1 MQNRLSSGARLG
13 RQALLFP
20 LCLVLYEFSTY
31 IGNDMIQPG
40 MLAVV
45 EQYQAGLDWV
55 PTSMTAYLAGGMFL
69 QWLLGPLSDR
79 VGRRPVMLTGVVWFI
94 VTCLATLFAQNIEQ
108 FTFLRFLQGIS
119 LCFIGAVGYAAIQE
133 SFEEA
138 VCIKIT
144 ALMANVALIAPLLG
158 PLVGAAWVHVLP
170 WEGMFVLFAAL
181 AAIAFFGLQRAMP
194 ETATRLGEKLSIKE
208 LGKDYKLVLKN
219 VRFVAGALALGFVS
233 LPLLAW
239 IAQSPI
245 IIISGEH
252 LSSYEY
258 GLLQVPIFGA
268 LIAGNLVLARLTSR
282 RTVRS
287 LIIMGGWPIS
297 VGLIIAA
304 AATVVSSHA
313 YLWMTA
319 GLSLYAFGIGVAN
332 AGLVRL
338 TLFASEMSKGTVSA
352 AMGMLQMLIF
362 TVGIEL
368 SKHAYLLGGNGLFSL
383 FNLASGVLWLI
394 LMVIFLKDKRVGNS
408 GRLKPGFRALQSLVM
423 VINLMLNDHPFTYA
437 GNMTRIRMC
446 AVNRGWSGCR
456 SNINRLRGS
465 SDTDRL
471 RNIDGRRNNHYFV
484 SAWYINGNILCK
496 CCSCKSQ
503 QHCCHQYTF
512 LHNLLT

>member
-1 MQNRLSSGARLG
+1 MQNKLASGARLG

-45 EQYQAGLDWV
+45 EQYQAGIDWV

-79 VGRRPVMLTGVVWFI
+79 IGRRPVMLAGVVWFI
-94 VTCLATLFAQNIEQ
+94 VTCLAILLAQNIEQ
-108 FTFLRFLQGIS
+108 F
-119 LCFIGAVGYAAIQE
+119 
-133 SFEEA
+133 
-138 VCIKIT
+138 T

-158 PLVGAAWVHVLP
+158 PLVGAAWIHVLP

-181 AAIAFFGLQRAMP
+181 AAISFFGLQRAMP
-194 ETATRLGEKLSIKE
+194 ETATRIGEKLSLKE
-208 LGKDYKLVLKN
+208 LGRDYKLVLKN
-219 VRFVAGALALGFVS
+219 GRFVAGALALGFVS

-245 IIISGEH
+245 IIITGEQ

-268 LIAGNLVLARLTSR
+268 LIAGNLLLARLTSR

-287 LIIMGGWPIS
+287 LIIMGGWPIMI
-297 VGLIIAA
+297 GLLVAA
-304 AATVVSSHA
+304 AATVISSHA

-319 GLSLYAFGIGVAN
+319 GLSIYAFGIGLAN

-338 TLFASEMSKGTVSA
+338 TLFASDMSKGTVSA

-362 TVGIEL
+362 TVGIEI
-368 SKHAYLLGGNGLFSL
+368 SKHAWLNGGNGLFNL
-383 FNLASGVLWLI
+383 FNLVNGILWLS
-394 LMVIFLKDKRVGNS
+394 LMVIFLKDKQMGNS
-408 GRLKPGFRALQSLVM
+408 HEG
-423 VINLMLNDHPFTYA
+423 
-437 GNMTRIRMC
+437 
-446 AVNRGWSGCR
+446 
-456 SNINRLRGS
+456 
-465 SDTDRL
+465 
-471 RNIDGRRNNHYFV
+471 
-484 SAWYINGNILCK
+484 
-496 CCSCKSQ
+496 
-503 QHCCHQYTF
+503 
-512 LHNLLT
+512 

>member
-1 MQNRLSSGARLG
+1 MQHNTIANKSLG

-45 EQYQAGLDWV
+45 DQFQAGVEWV

-79 VGRRPVMLTGVVWFI
+79 IGRRPVMLTGVVWFI
-94 VTCLATLFAQNIEQ
+94 VTCLATLLAQDIQQ
-108 FTFLRFLQGIS
+108 FTFLRFLQGVS

-133 SFEEA
+133 SFEES

-158 PLVGAAWVHVLP
+158 PLVGAAWIHVAP
-170 WEGMFVLFAAL
+170 WETMFVLFALL
-181 AAIAFFGLQRAMP
+181 AAISFFGLHKAMP
-194 ETATRLGEKLSIKE
+194 ETATRLGEKLSLKE
-208 LGKDYKLVLKN
+208 LGRDYKLVLKN
-219 VRFVAGALALGFVS
+219 LRFVSGALATGFVS

-239 IAQSPI
+239 IAQSPV
-245 IIISGEH
+245 IIISGEN

-268 LIAGNLVLARLTSR
+268 LIMGNLVLAKLTSR
-282 RTVRS
+282 RSVRS
-287 LIIMGGWPIS
+287 LIIMGGWWIVP
-297 VGLIIAA
+297 GLVVAA
-304 AATVVSSHA
+304 VATVVSSHA

-319 GLSLYAFGIGVAN
+319 GLSLYAFGIGLAN

-368 SKHAYLLGGNGLFSL
+368 SKHAYQFGGNGLFSL
-383 FNLASGVLWLI
+383 FNLMGGVVWLG
-394 LMVIFLKDKRVGNS
+394 LMVLFLKDKTVGQA
-408 GRLKPGFRALQSLVM
+408 RDA
-423 VINLMLNDHPFTYA
+423 
-437 GNMTRIRMC
+437 
-446 AVNRGWSGCR
+446 
-456 SNINRLRGS
+456 
-465 SDTDRL
+465 
-471 RNIDGRRNNHYFV
+471 
-484 SAWYINGNILCK
+484 
-496 CCSCKSQ
+496 
-503 QHCCHQYTF
+503 
-512 LHNLLT
+512 

>member
-1 MQNRLSSGARLG
+1 MQNKTHPTKRLG

-45 EQYQAGLDWV
+45 EQYQAGMEWV

-79 VGRRPVMLTGVVWFI
+79 IGRRPVMLTGVVWFI
-94 VTCLATLFAQNIEQ
+94 VTCLATLLAQNIEQ
-108 FTFLRFLQGIS
+108 FTVLRFLQGIS

-158 PLVGAAWVHVLP
+158 PLVGAAWVHVAP
-170 WEGMFVLFAAL
+170 WEMMFVLFAVL
-181 AAIAFFGLQRAMP
+181 AAIAFYGLWRAMP
-194 ETATRLGEKLSIKE
+194 ETATRLGEKLSLAE
-208 LGKDYKLVLKN
+208 LGRDYRAVMKN
-219 VRFVAGALALGFVS
+219 GRFVAGALATGFVS

-239 IAQSPI
+239 IAQSPV
-245 IIISGEH
+245 IIISGEQ

-268 LIAGNLVLARLTSR
+268 LIAGNLVLAKLTSR

-287 LIIMGGWPIS
+287 LIILGGWPI
-297 VGLIIAA
+297 VIGLLMASL
-304 AATVVSSHA
+304 ATVLSSHA

-319 GLSLYAFGIGVAN
+319 GLSVYAFGIGLAN

-338 TLFASEMSKGTVSA
+338 TLFASDMSKGTVSA

-362 TVGIEL
+362 TVGIEV
-368 SKHAYLLGGNGLFSL
+368 SKHAYSLGGNGLFSF
-383 FNLASGVLWLI
+383 FNLLNGLLWVAM
-394 LMVIFLKDKRVGNS
+394 MVIFLKDRMVGNS
-408 GRLKPGFRALQSLVM
+408 LQ
-423 VINLMLNDHPFTYA
+423 PE
-437 GNMTRIRMC
+437 
-446 AVNRGWSGCR
+446 
-456 SNINRLRGS
+456 
-465 SDTDRL
+465 
-471 RNIDGRRNNHYFV
+471 
-484 SAWYINGNILCK
+484 
-496 CCSCKSQ
+496 
-503 QHCCHQYTF
+503 
-512 LHNLLT
+512 